1 MARGHHRP
9 GPSAGRRVAG
19 ELRHEV
25 RPGPAGVDQPGPG
38 AAVRPGRAGGH
49 PHVPSGRGPARG
61 RPGRSADAGP
71 AAGLRHP
78 EGGAR
83 RTAPPAARGAARP
96 VLAWGDMANGV
107 QLSTQTADQT
117 RAVGEAVG
125 GLLEPGDVVSLT
137 GDLGAGKT
145 TFVQGAAPPL
155 GVRDPVVSP
164 TFTLVRQYRG
174 DVPVY
179 HLDMYRLDRVQDVL
193 DLGFEEMIEGDSVV
207 FVEWGDAIEG

>member
-1 MARGHHRP
+1 
-9 GPSAGRRVAG
+9 
-19 ELRHEV
+19 
-25 RPGPAGVDQPGPG
+25 
-38 AAVRPGRAGGH
+38 
-49 PHVPSGRGPARG
+49 
-61 RPGRSADAGP
+61 
-71 AAGLRHP
+71 
-78 EGGAR
+78 
-83 RTAPPAARGAARP
+83 
-96 VLAWGDMANGV
+96 MANGV

-179 HLDMYRLDRVQDVL
+179 HLDIYRLDRVQDVL
-193 DLGFEEMIEGDSVV
+193 DLGLDEMLDGAGVV
-207 FVEWGDAIEG
+207 FVEWGDAIEGLLPEDHLQVELTLPDETDRRRLDVTGRGRTWDRRWPALRERTAAWREG